1 MEALGARVTR
11 VRPCSISS
19 PEHFVNLA
27 RAAAARAAA
36 EAEEEPEGLREEG
49 SVVCGVGVGV
59 GGGLFAD
66 QFENPANA
74 LCHEQGTGDE
84 IWRQTRGTI
93 DAFVC
98 GAGTGGTLAG
108 VAAALKKKKK
118 KRGFF
123 PSRSSSSSVAII
135 LVDPQGSSLFNAV
148 TRGVAYTRTEAE
160 GTRRA
165 HQTDTVTEG
174 VGLNRITGNFSKAL
188 PLLDG
193 AVTCSDEEAVEMAG
207 HLLAHDGLFVGSSA
221 AVNCVGAVKVA
232 RAMMREREE
241 REERERRR
249 APPKAASCLA
259 FSPSPS
265 LLLPPSLLL
274 SSSPCSA
281 TAAGGICQSFTTVA
295 RCVRPGLPRPSALS
309 GPGMT
314 SASFFDEMALTLLI
328 YKTH

>member
-49 SVVCGVGVGV
+49 SVVGGGV

-84 IWRQTRGTI
+84 IWRQTRGTV

-123 PSRSSSSSVAII
+123 PSPSSSSSVAII

-241 REERERRR
+241 REEREKESTSKGSFLPR
-249 APPKAASCLA
+249 L
-259 FSPSPS
+259 FSFSFSSSTAPSP
-265 LLLPPSLLL
+265 P
-274 SSSPCSA
+274 
-281 TAAGGICQSFTTVA
+281 V
-295 RCVRPGLPRPSALS
+295 VV
-309 GPGMT
+309 
-314 SASFFDEMALTLLI
+314 TLLCDGGGRHLSKFYNGRALREAGI
-328 YKTH
+328 AAAVGAVRARNDVRFVL